1 MNKLSRLTALLLALM
16 MLISTFAAAETGYPA
31 GGMTVDQW
39 QQMVDQAADEV
50 YVINEGDS
58 GKTVTPEIPAQPA
71 PGPYAPYTD
80 GTTTA
85 LVVSENPVTALRTP
99 SGVAVLT
106 HAGEGQWQMLV
117 GDVWADLTGETGDFL
132 WVTPAMMSGFT
143 TAQFRKAL
151 APKDE
156 RGQYTSFT
164 QVAEVSVTDT
174 LPAALYAAPR
184 ADASA
189 GEETADGEVYSL
201 QRANENLEKYLITIE
216 YRFLSN
222 SDVAANPYYA
232 EVSTTTTSFSAEIP
246 HPIITGYKPTA
257 SFVGTLPGGFDYTET
272 QMTLSDVHVTENLTV
287 VVYYE
292 PAEVKY
298 TVNYWEE
305 LAVYTTDPAT
315 GEEVKYAPA
324 GTVEDTGLTES
335 TVRESSP
342 DTTTDQYWATLHTP
356 AGFQALLYDDTV
368 KLAADGSTVVDIYYQ
383 RKYYLMVFNLGGGY
397 GVNPI
402 YAKHGVEI
410 GKMNEPRRPGYKFMG
425 YTKDKDKTLYTDGYD
440 GKLETIPA
448 TVPIGNV
455 TYYAVWQPKNTEFI
469 VAYWLEDPNQ
479 DGVYNFWGSYKV
491 PGTVGDIEQGVDY
504 KDYPWEVEQ
513 TLDVHER
520 HYSYYSH
527 ADQDVTISGDGDTVV
542 NVYYKRERFT
552 LKFYYAQQSGDTH
565 YVIGG
570 STFRFGATATISDT
584 GDEIALLSHYMSD
597 YTTERGQVAEQ
608 PTLNAKGLARGYTLG
623 SDTTTVNGQ
632 EYQYHYL
639 SFTAKYGADISNL
652 WPCDVFNPVEEL
664 NEQGNGW
671 DGNLAYQ
678 SAWNAEHHVYFAQHL
693 HAENNG
699 NQTIKGNYDRLD
711 YKLLWDNAL
720 SGCGHNYGDSQTVA
734 YLCFWENGA
743 KNDWNV
749 PELYRYKIWM
759 PVLAG
764 QDETGLEI
772 RERGGIRYYMRDVYD
787 TIDNSIPHAQVAP
800 AITGFSCIN
809 ANTQEWDEYEEAQA
823 NWQKDWVGWGKVDS
837 NGNYAWMDIPKEYY
851 EYNEDG
857 SQKLD
862 ADGNPIKT
870 VRYAYEIN
878 WFYERNTYDITYT
891 NYGAVTVD
899 QNIPFEQN
907 ISGLYYVPSY
917 PEEQEEGML
926 TFEGWYTSQD
936 FIDGTEFE
944 FTTMPNHNLMLYAK
958 WTPKKYTVT
967 VYNTK
972 EDADTALSGG
982 TAEHLYYWPK
992 MVEHGKAVSSVYTY
1006 TNPDHY
1012 NPETGEFNEPTRE
1025 GWTFTYWFYY
1035 DENGDEQAFSFNNT
1049 PITRDTVVYAGW
1061 TASELATYT
1070 IYYVVDDGNPNTVN
1084 INQDNWVG
1092 APVNGSG
1099 LAGATTTERAKGGT
1113 ELYTAFQTEYFP
1125 TVESHSFT
1133 LDVDASK
1140 NVYVFEYVK
1149 VDKVPYKVL
1158 YVTAEKPDDSMNKG
1172 TVTIDGKT
1180 YYMLADTKVVDDNTK
1195 AVVTENYTQIGG
1207 SYVPDAFQKRLILKA
1222 GTSMEENVIVFYY
1235 TKDETSTTLEVNHIL
1250 VHADGSETPYDSVK
1264 QIVKLPHEETVTPKT
1279 IANYPYKPERT
1290 TVQGEG
1296 VTTTDT
1302 EIRIDLEE
1310 GADGVVINLYY
1321 VENTVDIQYIPVGP
1335 EGCDENGVPN
1345 ATAAGSV
1352 DPETETVGVVTGHP
1366 GSTATANQNYSFVG
1380 WYKDA
1385 ACTNLVTRDA
1395 DFAPE
1400 KVNGVH
1406 VEAIYYAKFV
1416 ENEATINY
1424 VVVGPAGC
1432 GTVDPESETL
1442 PVLSGEA
1449 EGSTAAAKDGYTFL
1463 GWYEDEAGQQPVDAA
1478 WVTDGKITPRKPGEA
1493 WPQTST
1499 YYAKFEENKV
1509 TIQYVAGDG
1518 GTVDVASE
1526 TLGVWTGTAAGST
1539 AQADEYHTFVGWY
1552 ADPDYTEPA
1561 LSADAKYVPAKV
1573 DGKNVEDIY
1582 YAKFVENEATINY
1595 VVVGPAGCG
1604 TVDPESEKL
1613 PVLSGEANGSTAAA
1627 NVGYTFL
1634 GWYDNPACEGTALS
1648 TNPEYVPTKAAD
1660 EAWPQTSTYY
1670 AKFEENKATI
1680 RYAVGPA
1687 YAGMGA
1693 VSPESE
1699 TLLVWTDTAT
1709 GSEATPTDKTIF
1721 EGWYLDAECT
1731 KPVPEAWMTG
1741 TKITPAREENAAW
1754 VDGAIYYA
1762 KFAYKPG
1769 QLDITKTVVNN
1780 TGRPLTV
1787 TAFTFTVTLTDA
1799 GGQPLT
1805 GTYTCVIGES
1815 STTVTP
1821 DAEGKIVLTLDV
1833 GAMNGEIESETRT
1846 VSASILNLPHGTQY
1860 AVAETHVEGCLIT
1873 FENANG
1879 QIEATETSTAAFTNT
1894 FPAPSTSTL
1903 TVIKAGMQPGESAV
1917 IRVDVDGKIYYLSL
1931 SSTHSQDTITGLP
1944 IGSTYTVAE
1953 LNAWT
1958 WQYENTTPVTG
1969 EILRDGA
1976 SKVTITNK
1984 PTDDKWMH
1992 DESSVIN
1999 DLGDGS
2005 KTNINNQ

>member
-58 GKTVTPEIPAQPA
+58 GKTITPEIPAQPA

-164 QVAEVSVTDT
+164 QVAEVSVTDA

-201 QRANENLEKYLITIE
+201 QRANENLEKHLITIE

-232 EVSTTTTSFSAEIP
+232 EVSTTTTSFSAEIQ
-246 HPIITGYKPTA
+246 HPIIMGYKPTA
-257 SFVGTLPGGFDYTET
+257 SFVGTLPGGFAYTET

-315 GEEVKYAPA
+315 GEEVKYALA

-356 AGFQALLYDDTV
+356 AGFQALLYDDNV
-368 KLAADGSTVVDIYYQ
+368 KLAADGSTVVDVYYQ

-402 YAKHGVEI
+402 YTKHGVEI
-410 GKMNEPRRPGYKFMG
+410 GDIGEPKRPGYVFKG
-425 YTKDKDKTLYTDGYD
+425 WTDVKDGT
-440 GKLETIPA
+440 TIVELPDA
-448 TVPIGNV
+448 MPTHNS
-455 TYYAVWQPKNTEFI
+455 TYYAVWEPTMTTYS
-469 VAYWLEDPNQ
+469 VMYWFEKADSTDPN
-479 DGVYNFWGSYKV
+479 DPANYSTVYVVNGVPAMTES
-491 PGTVGDIEQGVDY
+491 TVTRTNHQVIRDIEEVMTEAEIAKMNEKPRHFDRYDAITGVADR
-504 KDYPWEVEQ
+504 PAPVEY
-513 TLDVHER
+513 VV
-520 HYSYYSH
+520 
-527 ADQDVTISGDGDTVV
+527 AGDGSTIV
-542 NVYYKRERFT
+542 NVYYTRKEYTIRF
-552 LKFYYAQQSGDTH
+552 FYMRSETNGTKYEIPSAYGQGAKTNCRLSGAQWNHSE
-565 YVIGG
+565 Y
-570 STFRFGATATISDT
+570 
-584 GDEIALLSHYMSD
+584 SD
-597 YTTERGQVAEQ
+597 YPGILPEYASM
-608 PTLNAKGLARGYTLG
+608 AGYA
-623 SDTTTVNGQ
+623 DYRINGQ
-632 EYQYHYL
+632 THRYYYL
-639 SFTAKYGADISNL
+639 ELTAKYNADLTAIWPNLPFQYSNGSDYHGRRQNS
-652 WPCDVFNPVEEL
+652 WAIHGDAP
-664 NEQGNGW
+664 
-671 DGNLAYQ
+671 
-678 SAWNAEHHVYFAQHL
+678 YFD
-693 HAENNG
+693 
-699 NQTIKGNYDRLD
+699 TIEDTYTFKGIYSRLD
-711 YKLLWDNAL
+711 DNLIPESSSDPILDIENGFVTYFVSYWGSSNSQDEYRYNIYFEVLEPNTPGAVEYGNKYYVLQPQLESKAL
-720 SGCGHNYGDSQTVA
+720 SGSEV
-734 YLCFWENGA
+734 
-743 KNDWNV
+743 K
-749 PELYRYKIWM
+749 
-759 PVLAG
+759 G
-764 QDETGLEI
+764 Q
-772 RERGGIRYYMRDVYD
+772 
-787 TIDNSIPHAQVAP
+787 NAP
-800 AITGFSCIN
+800 AHEGVYNVGKTPTTGNGSIYHITDIHFYYDRNKYNLI
-809 ANTQEWDEYEEAQA
+809 YM
-823 NWQKDWVGWGKVDS
+823 S
-837 NGNYAWMDIPKEYY
+837 NGEQIGNAVEVPFGAAMGQYETTPNIQYAPD
-851 EYNEDG
+851 
-857 SQKLD
+857 
-862 ADGNPIKT
+862 T
-870 VRYAYEIN
+870 
-878 WFYERNTYDITYT
+878 
-891 NYGAVTVD
+891 
-899 QNIPFEQN
+899 
-907 ISGLYYVPSY
+907 YYVF
-917 PEEQEEGML
+917 G
-926 TFEGWYTSQD
+926 GWYTSEKCV
-936 FIDGTEFE
+936 DGTEYDFNS
-944 FTTMPNHNLMLYAK
+944 TMPAANVTLYAK
-958 WTPKKYTVT
+958 WTPLKYTVT

-1035 DENGDEQAFSFNNT
+1035 DENGNEQPFSFNNT

-1084 INQDNWVG
+1084 INQDNWV
-1092 APVNGSG
+1092 AVPVNGSG

-1149 VDKVPYKVL
+1149 VDEVPYKVL

-1180 YYMLADTKVVDDNTK
+1180 YYMLADTKEVDDNTK
-1195 AVVTENYTQIGG
+1195 AVVTENYAQIGG

-1250 VHADGSETPYDSVK
+1250 VHADGSETSYDSVK
-1264 QIVKLPHEETVTPKT
+1264 QIVKLPHKETVTPKT

-1335 EGCDENGVPN
+1335 EGYDENGMPN
-1345 ATAAGSV
+1345 VTAAGSV
-1352 DPETETVGVVTGHP
+1352 DPETETVGVVTGQP
-1366 GSTATANQNYSFVG
+1366 GSTATANRNYSFVG

-1449 EGSTAAAKDGYTFL
+1449 EGSTAAANVGYTFL

-1478 WVTDGKITPRKPGEA
+1478 WVTDGKIVPQKPGEA
-1493 WPQTST
+1493 WP
-1499 YYAKFEENKV
+1499 E
-1509 TIQYVAGDG
+1509 
-1518 GTVDVASE
+1518 
-1526 TLGVWTGTAAGST
+1526 
-1539 AQADEYHTFVGWY
+1539 
-1552 ADPDYTEPA
+1552 
-1561 LSADAKYVPAKV
+1561 
-1573 DGKNVEDIY
+1573 
-1582 YAKFVENEATINY
+1582 
-1595 VVVGPAGCG
+1595 
-1604 TVDPESEKL
+1604 
-1613 PVLSGEANGSTAAA
+1613 
-1627 NVGYTFL
+1627 
-1634 GWYDNPACEGTALS
+1634 
-1648 TNPEYVPTKAAD
+1648 
-1660 EAWPQTSTYY
+1660 TSTYY

-1687 YAGMGA
+1687 YAGMGT

-1780 TGRPLTV
+1780 TGKPLTV

-1805 GTYTCVIGES
+1805 GTYTCVIGEN

-1833 GAMNGEIESETRT
+1833 GAMNGESASETRT

-1944 IGSTYTVAE
+1944 IGSTYTVTE